1 MSSGAVLPSASDAIK
16 GGGTHDPCRWRRS
29 RRPTV
34 QTHEERKRSKPSQHV
49 LPRKAC
55 MRAHAIFVNVIWV
68 PDEASP
74 KKCTLEQRMVRF
86 RGPQN
91 SLCPAAPALLSVA
104 MERTLSNRSEPRRA
118 PERKREPSPT
128 CPPSLSSCSH
138 PHPLASARKTLSA
151 WPLFTCS
158 GSRGRRLARRRI
170 GDGALGKKES
180 LRLRGKRDC
189 LAITSHVSLICFLS
203 CDPTSLPVG
212 GLRSATAQSA
222 ARQSSTA
229 PVVAG
234 ASFSLST
241 RVLSAPT
248 FSSLP
253 LHALR
258 GGGSPGTWLTNR
270 LPAAS
275 SGSCQVNIAT
285 SALPLPGPGSLPF
298 WLPAALTCFLRLFQ
312 SSSGAAPGSRSH
324 SASGGCLTSAPE
336 PQRGG
341 GERKRGTERGRIGSR
356 PLTGRKGPLKSEE
369 SQASDLI
376 IVFCDDHQETILDQ
390 GRCQGAPR
398 RSLGGYSE
406 DEDAWYPTRRW
417 DRNVPLRNLPVS
429 MQEKRDIRDRR
440 NLQRRTIGCWESW
453 RRSQRTVRKRM
464 LEQMVQALSALQLWG
479 RTLHS
484 IEGRFG
490 VSVKVYFVFLR
501 YLVYLNLFNC
511 LLTGALIQAPVF
523 IFRNNIY
530 SSSEQTPTPHPR
542 DIPGFLE
549 RSPVFYGFYTRGSLD
564 GKCLNT
570 PILFLLGVFS
580 VLIFSLVMLVR
591 RTVNGYKHKWMLSGR
606 YNFSMSFKV
615 FCSWDF
621 CIHEPKSAAFKQ
633 SNIRND
639 LKMDLEEERFELLK
653 SQRTLKVRVKIYFLR
668 ILLNTVVVILLGAA
682 FCLIYIGTKYS
693 HQQKDSKNY
702 PWLYSLLLQYLPPII
717 ITLVNF
723 MLPHIFRVIVKFED
737 YSFTSQVN
745 ITLVYLSEAGVPG
758 PLLVLPLRHPSE
770 DIHLNCSITTPV
782 SDLQCWENQFGKEMY
797 KLLVFDLLATFTDT
811 FFIMLP
817 KKLLSEMYPECFL
830 LKVMGRQK
838 FLIQL
843 NVLDLVYTQTVTWV
857 GLFYC
862 PMLTQICVCKL
873 FAIFYIKKFAVQR
886 CCKPTQRMFRASTS
900 SVLFHF
906 VLLLGL
912 LMAFVVLGI
921 NLNKLKPS
929 PTCGPFLGSSTVF
942 NVTTMCVDSLPVHVG
957 DFIKFMSSEAFA
969 VPLIVVEILFLT
981 SSMSLR
987 SANNKCI
994 ERLKDM
1000 LVTVGAP
1007 KSYFVLGCSSDKW
1020 YLVKQQAAWLQD
1032 QRSPQQS
1039 SSRAGSV
1046 EGSAP
1051 PEPRAHLDFHPLPER
1066 SVSQPCDTEPVPT
1079 HSRPPWNES

>member
-1 MSSGAVLPSASDAIK
+1 MADKQA
-16 GGGTHDPCRWRRS
+16 
-29 RRPTV
+29 
-34 QTHEERKRSKPSQHV
+34 
-49 LPRKAC
+49 
-55 MRAHAIFVNVIWV
+55 
-68 PDEASP
+68 
-74 KKCTLEQRMVRF
+74 
-86 RGPQN
+86 
-91 SLCPAAPALLSVA
+91 
-104 MERTLSNRSEPRRA
+104 
-118 PERKREPSPT
+118 
-128 CPPSLSSCSH
+128 
-138 PHPLASARKTLSA
+138 
-151 WPLFTCS
+151 S
-158 GSRGRRLARRRI
+158 GS
-170 GDGALGKKES
+170 
-180 LRLRGKRDC
+180 
-189 LAITSHVSLICFLS
+189 
-203 CDPTSLPVG
+203 
-212 GLRSATAQSA
+212 
-222 ARQSSTA
+222 
-229 PVVAG
+229 
-234 ASFSLST
+234 
-241 RVLSAPT
+241 
-248 FSSLP
+248 
-253 LHALR
+253 
-258 GGGSPGTWLTNR
+258 
-270 LPAAS
+270 
-275 SGSCQVNIAT
+275 
-285 SALPLPGPGSLPF
+285 
-298 WLPAALTCFLRLFQ
+298 FLRLM
-312 SSSGAAPGSRSH
+312 
-324 SASGGCLTSAPE
+324 
-336 PQRGG
+336 
-341 GERKRGTERGRIGSR
+341 
-356 PLTGRKGPLKSEE
+356 SEE

-453 RRSQRTVRKRM
+453 RRSQRTVRRRM

-530 SSSEQTPTPHPR
+530 SSTFKENDSYLDFFLGT
-542 DIPGFLE
+542 GFLE

-745 ITLVYLSEAGVPG
+745 ITL
-758 PLLVLPLRHPSE
+758 
-770 DIHLNCSITTPV
+770 
-782 SDLQCWENQFGKEMY
+782 CWENQFGKEMY

-1000 LVTVGAP
+1000 LVT
-1007 KSYFVLGCSSDKW
+1007 CSSDKW